1 MFARLVGSLPVQITV
16 VLGVA
21 CAATDACSACDCF
34 CGTVEQSFDQAD
46 AVFFG
51 EVVAEQLLDEPDPPF
66 SIPVRRITFR
76 VLQSWKGVVEPRV
89 SVLMP
94 PDSGVC
100 GPDSVLWGDL
110 FIVYATSDVDTGT
123 LVSRG
128 CDGTT
133 QYPESPG
140 CLGECDVAEFGRL
153 GLEPLL
159 EDGVDPCELSALCE
173 PSDLCEPYSRTC
185 GLSIF
190 TFAATLVGFV
200 GWSGGSGRHHRRK
213 RKKLALCVSCGYD
226 LRGSIDRCP
235 ECGMAIS

>member
-1 MFARLVGSLPVQITV
+1 MFARLVCSLPVQVFLVIS
-16 VLGVA
+16 VA
-21 CAATDACSACDCF
+21 GAAAHACSACDCF

-51 EVVAEQLLDEPDPPF
+51 EVVAEQLLDEPDSLLASPL
-66 SIPVRRITFR
+66 RRITFR
-76 VLQSWKGVVEPRV
+76 VLQSWKGVVESQV

-94 PDSGVC
+94 PDSGTC
-100 GPDSVLWGDL
+100 GPDSPSWGDL

-140 CLGECDVAEFGRL
+140 CLGECDIAEFERL

-190 TFAATLVGFV
+190 SFAATLVGFV
-200 GWSGGSGRHHRRK
+200 GRPGCR
-213 RKKLALCVSCGYD
+213 
-226 LRGSIDRCP
+226 
-235 ECGMAIS
+235 

>member
-21 CAATDACSACDCF
+21 CAATNACSACDCF
-34 CGTVEQSFDQAD
+34 CDTLEQNLERAD

-51 EVVAEQLLDEPDPPF
+51 EVVAEQLLDEPDSLLASPL
-66 SIPVRRITFR
+66 RRITFR
-76 VLQSWKGVVEPRV
+76 VLQSWKGVVESQV

-94 PDSGVC
+94 PDSGTC
-100 GPDSVLWGDL
+100 GPDSPSWGDL

-123 LVSRG
+123 LVSWG

-133 QYPESPG
+133 PYPESPSCTG
-140 CLGECDVAEFGRL
+140 VCDIAEFGRL

-159 EDGVDPCELSALCE
+159 ADGVDPCELSALCE

-190 TFAATLVGFV
+190 SFAATLVGFV
-200 GWSGGSGRHHRRK
+200 GRPGCR
-213 RKKLALCVSCGYD
+213 
-226 LRGSIDRCP
+226 
-235 ECGMAIS
+235 

>member
-1 MFARLVGSLPVQITV
+1 MFARFVGSLPVQIML

-66 SIPVRRITFR
+66 SIRLRRITFR
-76 VLQSWKGVVEPRV
+76 VLQSWKGVAESQV

-94 PDSGVC
+94 KDSGEC
-100 GPDSVLWGDL
+100 GPDSPSWGDL
-110 FIVYATSDVDTGT
+110 FIVYATSDEDNES
-123 LVSRG
+123 LVSWG
-128 CDGTT
+128 CDGTS
-133 QYPESPG
+133 QYPDSATCG
-140 CLGECDVAEFGRL
+140 VCDVAEFGRL

-159 EDGVDPCELSALCE
+159 EDGVDACELSALCE
-173 PSDLCEPYSRTC
+173 PSDFCEPYSKTC

-200 GWSGGSGRHHRRK
+200 GWSGGSGRHHHRRK

-226 LRGSIDRCP
+226 LRGSFDRCP